1 MKALENFLRLK
12 NELQAE
18 RANTAQ
24 LEAEYRKLQEEYP
37 LLEAG
42 FIEAEDPKKAAEFEK
57 RMTENRKRTE
67 EIPAL
72 IKRSKRRA
80 ELIEEK
86 MNKAAEEAIKEL
98 RGVYFERMNGLVKEL
113 VRAWRATA
121 AIERKI
127 LQLREE
133 SYRELTKITS
143 APRILI
149 PSVPLFF
156 VLKDETVVAANQ
168 FGPFHPNSLLKR
180 MIKQLKDEGFSVE
193 VEASD

>member
-24 LEAEYRKLQEEYP
+24 LEAEYQKLQEEYP

-57 RMTENRKRTE
+57 RMTENKKRTE
-67 EIPAL
+67 EMPAL

-86 MNKAAEEAIKEL
+86 MNKEGEKVIREL
-98 RGVYFERMNGLVKEL
+98 RDVYFERLNGLVKDL
-113 VRAWRATA
+113 VKAWRATA

-127 LQLREE
+127 LQLKEE
-133 SYRELTKITS
+133 SHRDLIKVTS
-143 APRILI
+143 APRLLV
-149 PSVPLFF
+149 PGVPLFF
-156 VLKDETVVAANQ
+156 TLRDETIVAVNE
-168 FGPFHPNSLLKR
+168 FGPFHPNSLLKK